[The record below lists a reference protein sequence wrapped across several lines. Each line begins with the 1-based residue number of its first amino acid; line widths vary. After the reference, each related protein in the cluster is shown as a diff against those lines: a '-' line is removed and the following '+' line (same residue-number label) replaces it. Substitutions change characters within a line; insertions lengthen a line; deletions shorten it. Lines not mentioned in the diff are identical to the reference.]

1 MVTAD
6 LTLRRVPN
14 ILSLG
19 GIAIAAIALIVLGG
33 CAGRG
38 GVDSALWA
46 AGLGLLL
53 TLPAYIAGA
62 LGAGDV
68 KLAAAIGL
76 LTDLQFLIA
85 DFVIASLLAGAW
97 AVVWLYGR
105 GVLRSIGLSSPTV
118 RQGEATPPTRIK
130 PVPFGAAL
138 GVGVLV
144 TVWLREV
151 ARVA

>member
-1 MVTAD
+1 MAD
-6 LTLRRVPN
+6 LAQRRVPN
-14 ILSLG
+14 VLSLG
-19 GIAIAAIALIVLGG
+19 GIAVAVIALVVFGG
-33 CAGRG
+33 CVGRG

-46 AGLGLLL
+46 AGLGILL

-85 DFVIASLLAGAW
+85 DFVIASVLAGAW

-105 GVLRSIGLSSPTV
+105 GVLRSIGVSSPTV
-118 RQGEATPPTRIK
+118 RQGEATTAIRGK

-144 TVWLREV
+144 MVWLREV